1 MYQIMFYGGLVC
13 TFVFLIA
20 SVILFIK
27 NDVRKKI
34 GDLTG
39 ANARKE
45 IKKLNEEIQSNQ
57 ERMEALS
64 NHNNKINFQIT
75 EDAPET
81 EKPQKK
87 KRFSAKKTVSKQDE
101 ATDLLLQDEQTD
113 LLAEDEVT
121 SRLSADEATDVL
133 NRDEAADVL
142 SEERVTDVLV
152 QDALSH
158 YEEDATDVLM
168 QESTDILYGKDA
180 TDVLMQ
186 ESTDILYG
194 EDATDVLMQ
203 ESTDVLYGEDATD
216 VLTDEATAV
225 LTETLVSNAETE
237 LLYEEIKISEG
248 AFDSI
253 LNGATDPDAVTEEAS
268 TQNNVFEIEEDVTV
282 VHTDDSI

>member
-1 MYQIMFYGGLVC
+1 MYQIMFYVGLVC

-45 IKKLNEEIQSNQ
+45 IKKLNEEMQSNQ

-64 NHNNKINFQIT
+64 DHNNKINFQIT

-101 ATDLLLQDEQTD
+101 ATDLLLQDEKTD

-168 QESTDILYGKDA
+168 QESTD
-180 TDVLMQ
+180 
-186 ESTDILYG
+186 
-194 EDATDVLMQ
+194 
-203 ESTDVLYGEDATD
+203 VLYGEAATD

-225 LTETLVSNAETE
+225 LTEHVTETLVSNAETE

>member
-45 IKKLNEEIQSNQ
+45 IKKLNEEMQSNQ

-64 NHNNKINFQIT
+64 DHNNKINFQIM

-101 ATDLLLQDEQTD
+101 ATDLLLQDEKTD

-121 SRLSADEATDVL
+121 SRLSADKATDVL

-152 QDALSH
+152 QEALSP
-158 YEEDATDVLM
+158 YE
-168 QESTDILYGKDA
+168 
-180 TDVLMQ
+180 
-186 ESTDILYG
+186 

-268 TQNNVFEIEEDVTV
+268 TQNHVFEIEEDVTV

>member
-1 MYQIMFYGGLVC
+1 MYQIMFYVGLVC

-45 IKKLNEEIQSNQ
+45 IKKLNEEMQSNQ

-64 NHNNKINFQIT
+64 DHNNKINFQIT

-101 ATDLLLQDEQTD
+101 ATDLLLQDEKTD

-168 QESTDILYGKDA
+168 QESTDILYGEDA

-225 LTETLVSNAETE
+225 LTETLVSNVETE

>member
-1 MYQIMFYGGLVC
+1 MYQIMFYVGLVC

-64 NHNNKINFQIT
+64 DHNNNINFQIT

-101 ATDLLLQDEQTD
+101 ATDLLLQDEKTD

-121 SRLSADEATDVL
+121 SRLSADE
-133 NRDEAADVL
+133 
-142 SEERVTDVLV
+142 
-152 QDALSH
+152 
-158 YEEDATDVLM
+158 
-168 QESTDILYGKDA
+168 A

-253 LNGATDPDAVTEEAS
+253 LNGATDPDAVTEDAS

>member
-101 ATDLLLQDEQTD
+101 ATDLLLQDEKTD

-168 QESTDILYGKDA
+168 QESTDILYGK
-180 TDVLMQ
+180 
-186 ESTDILYG
+186 
-194 EDATDVLMQ
+194 DATDVLMQ

>member
-64 NHNNKINFQIT
+64 DHNNKINFQIT

-101 ATDLLLQDEQTD
+101 ATDLLLQDEKTD

-168 QESTDILYGKDA
+168 QESTDILYGEDA

-203 ESTDVLYGEDATD
+203 ESTDVLYGEAATD

>member
-39 ANARKE
+39 ANARRE

-64 NHNNKINFQIT
+64 DHNNKINFQIT

-101 ATDLLLQDEQTD
+101 ATDLLLQDEKTD

-121 SRLSADEATDVL
+121 SRLSADKATDVL

-168 QESTDILYGKDA
+168 QESTDILYGEDA

>member
-1 MYQIMFYGGLVC
+1 MYQIMFYVGLVC

-64 NHNNKINFQIT
+64 DHNNKINFQIT

-101 ATDLLLQDEQTD
+101 ATDLLLQDEKTD

-121 SRLSADEATDVL
+121 SRLSADE
-133 NRDEAADVL
+133 
-142 SEERVTDVLV
+142 
-152 QDALSH
+152 
-158 YEEDATDVLM
+158 
-168 QESTDILYGKDA
+168 A

-253 LNGATDPDAVTEEAS
+253 LNGATDPDAVTEDAS

>member
-64 NHNNKINFQIT
+64 DHNNKINFQIT

-101 ATDLLLQDEQTD
+101 ATDLLLQDEKTD

-168 QESTDILYGKDA
+168 QESTDILYGEDA

>member
-1 MYQIMFYGGLVC
+1 MYQIMFYVGLVC

-45 IKKLNEEIQSNQ
+45 IKKLNEEMQSNQ

-64 NHNNKINFQIT
+64 DHNNKINFQIT

-101 ATDLLLQDEQTD
+101 ATDLLLQDEKTD

-168 QESTDILYGKDA
+168 QESTDILYG
-180 TDVLMQ
+180 
-186 ESTDILYG
+186 
-194 EDATDVLMQ
+194 EDATDVLTQ

-225 LTETLVSNAETE
+225 LTEHVMETLVSNAETE

>member
-64 NHNNKINFQIT
+64 DHNNKINFQIT

-101 ATDLLLQDEQTD
+101 ATDLLLQDEKTD

-168 QESTDILYGKDA
+168 QESTDILYGEDA

-186 ESTDILYG
+186 ESTDLLYG

-203 ESTDVLYGEDATD
+203 ESTDVLYGEAATD

>member
-101 ATDLLLQDEQTD
+101 ATDLLLQDEKTD

>member
-45 IKKLNEEIQSNQ
+45 IKKLNEEMQSNQ

-64 NHNNKINFQIT
+64 DHNNKINFQIM

-101 ATDLLLQDEQTD
+101 ATDLLLQDEKTD

-121 SRLSADEATDVL
+121 SRLSADKATDVL

-152 QDALSH
+152 QEALSP

-168 QESTDILYGKDA
+168 QESTDILYGEDA